1 MKLIDLHW
9 SNSKEEGLVKYTK
22 AFDEAPVVLQ
32 LDVLHDCIIDLQ
44 EKYEE
49 CCSQLMLVKNK

>member
-9 SNSKEEGLVKYTK
+9 SDSNEEGSVKYTK
-22 AFDEAPVVLQ
+22 AFDEATVVLQ

-49 CCSQLMLVKNK
+49 LWTKLMADK